1 MSSLA
6 IFGGTGKIG
15 GLVLERSLAAG
26 HEVRALARDPAKL
39 PAVSDGLTPIRGDV
53 LDPDAVSR
61 TVAGT
66 AAVLALFGHV
76 EGSPPTLQTDGTRNI
91 VEAMRRHGVGRLVSL
106 SGGGLRADGLD
117 RPKLA
122 DKLIV
127 FAMKRLSPEVLADA
141 QGHLDVL
148 EASGLEWTVVRAP
161 RVQDSAAMGTYRV
174 GHVGVGTSTSISRAD
189 LADFLLR
196 QVEDRRYVHQMPFVS
211 R

>member
-1 MSSLA
+1 MASLA
-6 IFGGTGKIG
+6 VFGGTGKIG
-15 GLVLERSLAAG
+15 GQVLERALTAG
-26 HEVRALARDPAKL
+26 HDVRALARDPAKL
-39 PAVSDGLTPIRGDV
+39 PTSDRLTPIRGDV

-76 EGSPPTLQTDGTRNI
+76 QGSPPALQTDGTRNI

-106 SGGGLRADGLD
+106 SGGALRADGMD
-117 RPKLA
+117 QPKLA

-127 FAMKRLSPEVLADA
+127 FAMKMLSPEVLADA
-141 QGHLDVL
+141 EGHLDVL

-161 RVQDSAAMGTYRV
+161 RVQDIPALGTYRV
-174 GHVGVGTSTSISRAD
+174 GHVGVGTGTSISRPD
-189 LADFLLR
+189 LADFILS
-196 QVEDRRYVHQMPFVS
+196 QVDDRRYVHQLPFVS

>member
-1 MSSLA
+1 MTLLQLDNIPA
-6 IFGGTGKIG
+6 MQ
-15 GLVLERSLAAG
+15 
-26 HEVRALARDPAKL
+26 HEVRALARDPANL
-39 PAVSDGLTPIRGDV
+39 PPTSDRLTPIRGDV

-76 EGSPPTLQTDGTRNI
+76 KGSPPTLQTDGTRNI
-91 VEAMRRHGVGRLVSL
+91 VEAMKRHGVGRLVSL
-106 SGGGLRADGLD
+106 SGGGLRADGVD
-117 RPKLA
+117 QPKLA

-141 QGHLDVL
+141 EGHLDVL

-161 RVQDSAAMGTYRV
+161 RVQETPTLGAYRV

-189 LADFLLR
+189 LADFILS
-196 QVEDRRYVHQMPFVS
+196 QVDDRRYVHQLPFVS